1 LFLALT
7 SEFGFHDRSIGICI
21 ATKEVMGMEEKNE
34 ASASIWVWVVIIAI
48 AAALVAG
55 FVLFLR
61 P

>member
-1 LFLALT
+1 MRVC
-7 SEFGFHDRSIGICI
+7 FHYRSIGICI
-21 ATKEVMGMEEKNE
+21 ATKEVMEMEEKNE
-34 ASASIWVWVVIIAI
+34 ASASIWVWVVIIAV